1 MAAGPNEVFL
11 ACLDEGIFALGPRLK
26 NREDAL
32 EYIGTVLAGLSG
44 PLQERGRLL
53 FVKGEAGC
61 YTLVLESSG
70 GRRYLADL
78 DEFTLH
84 RLQRTLGR
92 HFIILTGFIEKP
104 DGGLE
109 CLALTDGLGAV
120 LYAT

>member
-1 MAAGPNEVFL
+1 VDFGPNQVFL

-26 NREDAL
+26 NKEDAR
-32 EYIGTVLAGLSG
+32 EYIGTVLSGLSG
-44 PLQERGRLL
+44 TLQERGRLL
-53 FVKGEAGC
+53 FVKGESGYA
-61 YTLVLESSG
+61 LVFESSG

-84 RLQRTLGR
+84 RLQRILGR
-92 HFIILTGFIEKP
+92 RFIILTGFIEKP

>member
-1 MAAGPNEVFL
+1 MAFGPNQVFL
-11 ACLDEGIFALGPRLK
+11 ACLDEGIFALGPCLK
-26 NREDAL
+26 NKEDAL

-53 FVKGEAGC
+53 FVKGESC
-61 YTLVLESSG
+61 YALVFEGSG

-84 RLQRTLGR
+84 RLERILGR
-92 HFIILTGFIEKP
+92 RFIILTGFIEKP